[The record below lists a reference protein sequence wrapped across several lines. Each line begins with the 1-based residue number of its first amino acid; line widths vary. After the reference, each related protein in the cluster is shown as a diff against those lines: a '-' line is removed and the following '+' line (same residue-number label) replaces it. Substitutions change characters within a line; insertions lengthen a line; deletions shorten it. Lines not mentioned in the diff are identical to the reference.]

1 LTFVYA
7 YTLSMPGI
15 QIKVMRFVLLLLV
28 IQFFSPVFLTVITPG
43 SSTVE
48 SNQPKLHAH
57 HCSIIAP
64 LLLKEKD
71 ESESKI
77 CDTSVEFVALIDFK
91 DHSSVLT
98 ALHTTKFTP
107 FIFRDQIEHRPPLFT
122 LNRVFLI

>member
-1 LTFVYA
+1 
-7 YTLSMPGI
+7 MPGI
-15 QIKVMRFVLLLLV
+15 HVKVMRFVLLILV

-48 SNQPKLHAH
+48 SNGPKLHAH

-71 ESESKI
+71 ETETKSS
-77 CDTSVEFVALIDFK
+77 DTVVEFVALIDFT

-98 ALHTTKFTP
+98 ELHTNKLTP
-107 FIFRDQIEHRPPLFT
+107 FVFRDRIDHRPPLFT
-122 LNRVFLI
+122 LNSVFLI